1 MLGNAQVAALL
12 PTTDIEVSKDFYQN
26 KLGLKLLP
34 IEDGPVVFGAGD
46 GTTLEVYY
54 RPEPS
59 KAEHSVA
66 AFRVTDI
73 EVVVEQLEGNGVV
86 FEDYEGCVNHVME
99 YGPTKLAWLKDPDGN
114 ILSLSQDARLT

>member
-12 PTTDIEVSKDFYQN
+12 PTTDIEAAKDFYQN

-34 IEDGPVVFGAGD
+34 IENGPVVFEAGD
-46 GTTLEVYY
+46 GTTLEVYP
-54 RPEPS
+54 RSEPS

-73 EVVVEQLEGNGVV
+73 ASVIAELEGKGVV
-86 FEDYEGCVNHVME
+86 FEDYEGTVNHVME

-114 ILSLSQDARLT
+114 ILSLSEDPRFG